1 MMTNRV
7 VQEDG
12 LRDIL
17 TRRSRELGKTR
28 AEIAHEAGLSRTYL
42 YALINGSAQDPS
54 VRTLV
59 KLARALRVSPLLL
72 FRHYADAAGAP
83 VSGPPLLP
91 TNRAIGLNNPADVAM
106 FNADLTIPDHAL
118 VLPGEAFR
126 KVWEFQNMGSVPWR
140 ERRLVRVDNDYVL
153 ARRTEDGLRAV
164 LSPSLVSLHREIA
177 IPDTLPGHPA
187 QVSADFSAP
196 SETCTVASVW
206 RIEDAQGRP
215 CYGPAFLCHV
225 IVTVMAR

>member
-1 MMTNRV
+1 MSTSV
-7 VQEDG
+7 AQQDG
-12 LRDIL
+12 LRALL

-28 AEIAHEAGLSRTYL
+28 ADITRDAGLSRTYL
-42 YALINGSAQDPS
+42 YALANGSAQDPS

-59 KLARALRVSPLLL
+59 KLARALQVSPLLL

-83 VSGPPLLP
+83 MSGAPLLP
-91 TNRAIGLNNPADVAM
+91 TNRAVGLDEPGDIAV
-106 FNADLTIPDHAL
+106 FNADLTIPDQAL

-126 KVWEFQNMGSVPWR
+126 KVWEVQNTGSVPWR
-140 ERRLVRVDNDYVL
+140 GRRLVRVDDDYVL
-153 ARRTEDGLRAV
+153 ARRTDDGLRTV
-164 LSPSLVSLHREIA
+164 LGPSLASLHREVAIA
-177 IPDTLPGHPA
+177 DTLPGQPA
-187 QVSADFSAP
+187 QIGVDFSAP

-206 RIEDAQGRP
+206 RIENAHGRP

>member
-1 MMTNRV
+1 MSTSV
-7 VQEDG
+7 AQQDG
-12 LRDIL
+12 LRAIL

-28 AEIAHEAGLSRTYL
+28 ADIARDAGLSRTYL
-42 YALINGSAQDPS
+42 YALANGSAQDPS

-59 KLARALRVSPLLL
+59 KLARALQVSPLLL

-83 VSGPPLLP
+83 MSGAPLLP
-91 TNRAIGLNNPADVAM
+91 TNRAVGLDEPGDIAV
-106 FNADLTIPDHAL
+106 FNADLTIPDQAL

-126 KVWEFQNMGSVPWR
+126 KVWEVQNTGSVPWR
-140 ERRLVRVDNDYVL
+140 GRRLVRVDDDYVL
-153 ARRTEDGLRAV
+153 ARRTNDGLRAV
-164 LSPSLVSLHREIA
+164 LGPSLASLHREVA
-177 IPDTLPGHPA
+177 IPDTLPGQPA
-187 QVSADFSAP
+187 QIGVDFSAP

-206 RIEDAQGRP
+206 RIENAHGRP

>member
-1 MMTNRV
+1 MNISV
-7 VQEDG
+7 GQQDG
-12 LRDIL
+12 LRAIL
-17 TRRSRELGKTR
+17 ARRSRELGKTR
-28 AEIAHEAGLSRTYL
+28 ADIARDAGLSRTYL
-42 YALINGSAQDPS
+42 YALANGSAQDPS

-59 KLARALRVSPLLL
+59 KLARALQVSPLLL

-83 VSGPPLLP
+83 MSGAPLLP

-106 FNADLTIPDHAL
+106 FNADVTIPDHAL

-126 KVWEFQNMGSVPWR
+126 KVWEFQNMGNVPWR
-140 ERRLVRVDNDYVL
+140 GRRLVRVDDEYVL

-164 LSPSLVSLHREIA
+164 LSPSLASLHREIG
-177 IPDTLPGHPA
+177 IPDTLPGQPA
-187 QVSADFSAP
+187 QIGLDFSAP
-196 SETCTVASVW
+196 TETCTVASVW